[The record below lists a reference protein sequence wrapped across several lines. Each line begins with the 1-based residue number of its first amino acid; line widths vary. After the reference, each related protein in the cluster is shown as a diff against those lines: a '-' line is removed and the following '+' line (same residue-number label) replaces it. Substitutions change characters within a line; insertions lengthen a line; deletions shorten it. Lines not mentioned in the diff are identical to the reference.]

1 MRPRTMTST
10 ALAPSSSAAARMTA
24 RRDATD
30 ARQSDALGAPTTR
43 IGMTTS
49 VTPARGARC
58 ARGVSARALARA
70 DDARRATHARG
81 AASNAMDKTRGETTT
96 TTTTRRSGG
105 RRRDARA
112 RASADDV
119 EERVTSTRETTT
131 GRFGNGNTRRAHG
144 GGERGGAASDGS
156 KRGG

>member
-1 MRPRTMTST
+1 
-10 ALAPSSSAAARMTA
+10 MTA

-30 ARQSDALGAPTTR
+30 ARQSDALGATTTR

-81 AASNAMDKTRGETTT
+81 AASNAMDKNARRNDDDDDDETKRWTTT
-96 TTTTRRSGG
+96 
-105 RRRDARA
+105 
-112 RASADDV
+112 
-119 EERVTSTRETTT
+119 
-131 GRFGNGNTRRAHG
+131 
-144 GGERGGAASDGS
+144 
-156 KRGG
+156 